1 MAAAASRPPE
11 PLPAPPAPPALP
23 RSAWIVSAP
32 YDVVFFVASVA
43 VPLLFWWA
51 FSFGWMTGVA
61 VYASF
66 QLLFNMPHNVQTW
79 TMSIFDRADRA
90 KNGRR
95 YVVAFAVIVAI
106 FAGTKLASPDG
117 AYPWVQT
124 ALLYWGYY
132 HLVRQHY
139 GFQRLY
145 ERRMVT
151 LGAPPSPLE
160 SKLYARFLDVVS
172 YAPLLVRF
180 RDPELMTVRIQGR
193 AIWTWHP
200 PLPNALLYVVLGVY
214 VATIGAAVVHHVV
227 AYARG
232 RRHMG
237 ARALLLA
244 SVTLAFGISGLA
256 IRDLIVASV
265 VVTAYHNL
273 QYLGL
278 TLFHNRTRAAIAERE
293 GVAFGDNLP
302 IDWLRRGRWLPYAL
316 MTFGYG
322 VLVILPRVMF
332 LTVGAAE
339 LPLFIVIAMHYYVDA
354 RIWRFGDYPALARYL
369 KLKP

>member
-1 MAAAASRPPE
+1 MAAAAPLSD
-11 PLPAPPAPPALP
+11 PLPAPRPPAGPP
-23 RSAWIVSAP
+23 RTAWIVSAP

-43 VPLLFWWA
+43 VPLVFWWA

-61 VYASF
+61 VYATF

-79 TMSIFDRADRA
+79 TMSIFDRADRK

-95 YVVAFAVIVAI
+95 YLIAFAVIVAV
-106 FAGTKLASPDG
+106 FAGTKQLSPDG
-117 AYPWVQT
+117 AYVWVQT

-145 ERRMVT
+145 ERRMAM
-151 LGAPPSPLE
+151 LGAPPPPLE

-180 RDPELMTVRIQGR
+180 RDRELMTVRAAGR
-193 AIWTWHP
+193 EIWTWHP
-200 PLPNALLYVVLGVY
+200 PMPDALLYVVIAVY
-214 VATIGAAVVHHVV
+214 AGAIAAAVIHHVI
-227 AYARG
+227 AFARG
-232 RRHMG
+232 RKHLG

-244 SVTLAFGISGLA
+244 SVTLAFGLSGLA
-256 IRDLIVASV
+256 IRDLLVASV

-278 TLFHNRTRAAIAERE
+278 TLFHNRTRAELAERE
-293 GVAFGDNLP
+293 GAALGENVP
-302 IDWLRRGRWLPYAL
+302 IDWLRRRRWLPYGL

-322 VLVILPRVMF
+322 AAVIAPRVMF

-354 RIWRFGDYPALARYL
+354 RIWRFGDYPSLARYL